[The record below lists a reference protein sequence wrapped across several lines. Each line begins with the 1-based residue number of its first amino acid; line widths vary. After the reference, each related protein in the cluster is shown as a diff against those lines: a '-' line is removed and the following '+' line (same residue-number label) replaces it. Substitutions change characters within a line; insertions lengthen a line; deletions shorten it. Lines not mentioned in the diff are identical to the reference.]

1 MSGGAVATAD
11 RAPLSFAVI
20 TPNSDALVREGLEL
34 DRHYVFMFCSP
45 TRMSIMSGRLPCKC
59 RRSPLRLL
67 WDGSLSRSPLRCT
80 DHVNQVN
87 LATWARDW
95 SMPGEMTA
103 LPAKLKQVGYKTS
116 MVGKCKWPSVMA
128 SVNAA
133 SVRLTHS
140 WRPQG
145 TSARRTTRW

>member
-1 MSGGAVATAD
+1 MLSGGAVVATAD
-11 RAPLSFAVI
+11 RGLSDFAVI
-20 TPNSDALVREGLEL
+20 TPHSDALVKEGLEL

-45 TRMSIMSGRLPCKC
+45 TRMSIMSGRLPY
-59 RRSPLRLL
+59 
-67 WDGSLSRSPLRCT
+67 
-80 DHVNQVN
+80 HVNQVN

-103 LPAKLKQVGYKTS
+103 LPAKLKQVGYKTA
-116 MVGKCKWPSVMA
+116 MVGKCEWPSGTE
-128 SVNAA
+128 SLTAA
-133 SVRLTHS
+133 SDTLT

>member
-1 MSGGAVATAD
+1 MLSGGAVVATAD
-11 RAPLSFAVI
+11 RRGLSDFAVI

-45 TRMSIMSGRLPCKC
+45 TRMSIMSGRLPY
-59 RRSPLRLL
+59 
-67 WDGSLSRSPLRCT
+67 
-80 DHVNQVN
+80 HVNQVN

-103 LPAKLKQVGYKTS
+103 LPAKLKQVGYKTA
-116 MVGKCKWPSVMA
+116 MVGKCEWPSGTA
-128 SVNAA
+128 SLTAA
-133 SVRLTHS
+133 YDTLIV
-140 WRPQG
+140 QG

>member
-1 MSGGAVATAD
+1 M
-11 RAPLSFAVI
+11 I

-45 TRMSIMSGRLPCKC
+45 TRMSIMSGRLPY
-59 RRSPLRLL
+59 
-67 WDGSLSRSPLRCT
+67 
-80 DHVNQVN
+80 HVNQVN

-116 MVGKCKWPSVMA
+116 MVGKCKRA
-128 SVNAA
+128 
-133 SVRLTHS
+133 VRH
-140 WRPQG
+140 G
-145 TSARRTTRW
+145 VCECCV